1 MPLVVDYSILMKT
14 RRVVSTFVGRERS
27 ISGKC
32 SLALPPSSPS
42 SVSSHLSDN
51 VHYSN
56 GPYFLPDKKGKAN
69 SFSNGRG
76 QLKARS
82 LCMICMWVGE
92 ENVHVICKNPSDLTS
107 LRLLSLYTGLL

>member
-1 MPLVVDYSILMKT
+1 MPLVVDYFILMKT
-14 RRVVSTFVGRERS
+14 EGGAASTFVGRERS

-56 GPYFLPDKKGKAN
+56 GPYFLPDKKGKVN
-69 SFSNGRG
+69 SF
-76 QLKARS
+76 
-82 LCMICMWVGE
+82 
-92 ENVHVICKNPSDLTS
+92 
-107 LRLLSLYTGLL
+107 